1 MWTHMCKQQIMKSFP
16 SQICSLKQSSRRWP
30 SGIFH
35 QAWTC
40 PLSRADPLISETSCA
55 SSTLYCPLKH
65 QDFYRLF
72 SFLRSIPH
80 CHFALFTPLITPPK
94 FQSLELIVC
103 IGTGILWAFGIPK
116 KKKKKGCGT
125 FWFMWVLCRRNS
137 ESLEKQMQCLLT
149 LERIESDG
157 LLQLSSLE
165 NIAGATGA
173 KIMSWWDWSKFLQ
186 RRVGFKIS
194 PTHTHPL
201 HLEYRHSLFHAPN
214 RSSGCFHTLSESLIP
229 QPSSFGGGA
238 PNHRFAVT

>member
-116 KKKKKGCGT
+116 KKKKKKVVGLFGSCEFCAGGT
-125 FWFMWVLCRRNS
+125 QNLWKNKCNV
-137 ESLEKQMQCLLT
+137 
-149 LERIESDG
+149 
-157 LLQLSSLE
+157 
-165 NIAGATGA
+165 
-173 KIMSWWDWSKFLQ
+173 
-186 RRVGFKIS
+186 
-194 PTHTHPL
+194 
-201 HLEYRHSLFHAPN
+201 Y
-214 RSSGCFHTLSESLIP
+214 
-229 QPSSFGGGA
+229 
-238 PNHRFAVT
+238 